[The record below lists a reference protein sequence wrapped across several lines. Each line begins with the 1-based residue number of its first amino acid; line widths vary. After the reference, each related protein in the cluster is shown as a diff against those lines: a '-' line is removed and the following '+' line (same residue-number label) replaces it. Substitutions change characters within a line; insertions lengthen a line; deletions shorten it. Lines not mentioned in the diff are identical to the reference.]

1 MLQLRVLPLLL
12 LPALSLAQAP
22 DPKSPSAPAA
32 QVAAGGESASPP
44 PAQPQAE
51 RAPASDT
58 TLAAPT
64 PTWKDLAALDA
75 LHLQR
80 DQPAS
85 LAKLEAALEEGLKAE
100 PKSFELL
107 WRKAQLRW
115 TQADLTQG
123 EAKKKLGQEA
133 WTLGEQAIQAAPQ
146 RVEGHYWAAVGLGA
160 YSQAVGILAAL
171 TQGLEGKFNGHLDR
185 AIALAPGYNDGAP
198 LSAKGRYFFELPW
211 PKRNLDKAV
220 ELLTQVTR
228 KHPRNLRAW
237 LFLAEAELDRNQP
250 QAAQAALEQVLK
262 GSIAFDPPEGRH
274 SKALAR
280 KFQPKV
286 QERLK

>member
-1 MLQLRVLPLLL
+1 MFQLRVLSLLL
-12 LPALSLAQAP
+12 LPSLSLAQAP
-22 DPKSPSAPAA
+22 LPGTASAPAA
-32 QVAAGGESASPP
+32 PAEAHGDAAPP
-44 PAQPQAE
+44 PAAQAE
-51 RAPASDT
+51 RAPATDT
-58 TLAAPT
+58 QIAAAL

-100 PKSFELL
+100 PKAFELL

-198 LSAKGRYFFELPW
+198 VSAKGRYFFELPW